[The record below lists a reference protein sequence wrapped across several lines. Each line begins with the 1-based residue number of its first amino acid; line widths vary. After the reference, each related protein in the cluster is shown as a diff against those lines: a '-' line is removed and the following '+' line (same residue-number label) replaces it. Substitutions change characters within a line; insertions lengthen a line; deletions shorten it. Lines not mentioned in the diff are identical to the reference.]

1 MPTRISA
8 AMLCLSVL
16 LAMNAMNAGA
26 RELIPPVPRDF
37 FSELKPLTNDL
48 ARYGY
53 LRRIMPQ
60 LSADDR
66 LQARQ
71 FLAFADANLGLYRA
85 AIADFPFTGAIHPS
99 PVMPSPSLWRAAN
112 AVTAITRLAADRRI
126 VMINEAHH
134 DPQTRL
140 LTLALLPRLR
150 RLGFTHFAAEA
161 IDEEDTGLTRRG
173 YPVAASG
180 SEYLREP
187 LYGEIV
193 REAIRLGFV
202 IVPYESVGKT
212 QQDRESGQAGN
223 LYRRV
228 FAENPEARLFVHAG
242 YGHIDKAEG
251 FMFGARPMAMELK
264 RLSGFDPLSIDPTKF
279 RGVDPDRQT
288 PNYRQLIAAFH
299 PNRATILL
307 RRSDESPWSADP
319 LRNDV
324 SVILPPAD
332 RQLRPEWLS
341 LDHRRHA
348 WPIDSSLCAGRRPC
362 VVEAHAANEPDDATP
377 ADRFT
382 LLHMREQAS
391 LYLEPGAY
399 WVRAW
404 GIAGKTLGERVI
416 SISKKGH

>member
-1 MPTRISA
+1 MPIRLFA
-8 AMLCLSVL
+8 AILCLSAL
-16 LAMNAMNAGA
+16 LAMNADAG
-26 RELIPPVPRDF
+26 EPISPVAHDF
-37 FSELKPLTNDL
+37 FSELKPLPNDL
-48 ARYGY
+48 ARYRY
-53 LRRIMPQ
+53 LHRLMPQ

-85 AIADFPFTGAIHPS
+85 AVTDFPFTGMIHPV
-99 PVMPSPSLWRAAN
+99 PLMPSPSLWRATN
-112 AVTAITRLAADRRI
+112 AVDAIARLAANRRI

-161 IDEEDTGLTRRG
+161 IDEKDTELTRRG

-187 LYGEIV
+187 LYGDIV

-251 FMFGARPMAMELK
+251 LMFGARPMAMELK
-264 RLSGFDPLSIDPTKF
+264 RLSGFDPLSIDQTEL
-279 RGVDPDRQT
+279 RGVDPGRQT
-288 PNYRQLIAAFH
+288 QSYRQLVAAFQPDH
-299 PNRATILL
+299 AIVLL
-307 RRSDESPWSADP
+307 RRSDERPWSTNP

-332 RQLRPEWLS
+332 NLLRPQWLS
-341 LDHRRHA
+341 LNHQRHA
-348 WPIDSSLCAGRRPC
+348 WPIDSALCARRRPC
-362 VVEAHAANEPDDATP
+362 VIEAHAANEPDDATP

-382 LLHMREQAS
+382 LLHMQERAS

-399 WVRAW
+399 RVRAW
-404 GIAGKTLGERVI
+404 GVTGKALGEHVI
-416 SISKKGH
+416 SISKEGN

>member
-1 MPTRISA
+1 
-8 AMLCLSVL
+8 
-16 LAMNAMNAGA
+16 MNAMNADAG
-26 RELIPPVPRDF
+26 EPVPPVTHDF
-37 FSELKPLTNDL
+37 FSELKPLPNDL

-53 LRRIMPQ
+53 LRRLMPQ
-60 LSADDR
+60 LSAEDR

-85 AIADFPFTGAIHPS
+85 AVADFPFTGAIHPS
-99 PVMPSPSLWRAAN
+99 PVMPSPSLWRATN
-112 AVTAITRLAADRRI
+112 AVDTIAKLAADRRI

-150 RLGFTHFAAEA
+150 GLGFTHFAAEA
-161 IDEEDTGLTRRG
+161 IDDKDTGLTRRG

-187 LYGEIV
+187 LYGDIV

-242 YGHIDKAEG
+242 YGHIDKVEG
-251 FMFGARPMAMELK
+251 LMFGARPMAMELK
-264 RLSGFDPLSIDPTKF
+264 RLSGFDPLSIDQTEL
-279 RGVDPDRQT
+279 RGVDTKRQT
-288 PNYRQLIAAFH
+288 QSYRYLVAAFH
-299 PNRATILL
+299 PDHAVVLL
-307 RRSDESPWSADP
+307 RRSDEKPWSTNP

-332 RQLRPEWLS
+332 RLLRPKWLS
-341 LDHRRHA
+341 LNHQRHA
-348 WPIDSSLCAGRRPC
+348 WPIDSTLCAGRRPC
-362 VVEAHAANEPDDATP
+362 VVEALAANESDDATP

-382 LLHMREQAS
+382 LLHRGERAS
-391 LYLEPGAY
+391 LYLKPGAY
-399 WVRAW
+399 RVRAL
-404 GIAGKTLGERVI
+404 GVADETLGEHVI
-416 SISKKGH
+416 SMPKQRN

>member
-1 MPTRISA
+1 MPKRLFT
-8 AMLCLSVL
+8 AMLCLSAS
-16 LAMNAMNAGA
+16 LAINVDAG
-26 RELIPPVPRDF
+26 EPMPPVTHDF
-37 FSELKPLTNDL
+37 FSELKPLPNDF
-48 ARYGY
+48 ARYRY
-53 LRRIMPQ
+53 LHRLMPQ
-60 LSADDR
+60 LSADDQ
-66 LQARQ
+66 LLARQ

-85 AIADFPFTGAIHPS
+85 AVTDFPFTGAIHPS
-99 PVMPSPSLWRAAN
+99 PTMPSPSLWRAAN
-112 AVTAITRLAADRRI
+112 AVEAITRLAADRRI

-150 RLGFTHFAAEA
+150 GLGFTHFAAEA
-161 IDEEDTGLTRRG
+161 IDEKDTELTHRG
-173 YPVAASG
+173 YPVTASG

-187 LYGEIV
+187 LYGDIV

-202 IVPYESVGKT
+202 IVPYESLGKT

-223 LYRRV
+223 LYRCV
-228 FAENPEARLFVHAG
+228 FAEYPAARLFVHAG

-251 FMFGARPMAMELK
+251 FMFGAKPMAMELK
-264 RLSGFDPLSIDPTKF
+264 RLSGFDPLSIDQTKF

-288 PNYRQLIAAFH
+288 PSYRQLIAAFH
-299 PNRATILL
+299 PDLATILL
-307 RRSDESPWSADP
+307 RRSDGSPWSADP

-332 RQLRPEWLS
+332 KQLRPQWLS
-341 LDHRRHA
+341 LDHRRHT

-362 VVEAHAANEPDDATP
+362 VVEAHAANESDDATP

-382 LLHMREQAS
+382 LLHMQERAS

-399 WVRAW
+399 HVRAW